1 MIYLTTFLISMF
13 TTIVLIPIF
22 AGLAGRLKALDMPNE
37 RKVHTI
43 PIPKV
48 GGIAMALGIVIPI
61 LLWAPVN
68 QFVRSVMVASWIIV
82 VFGVIDDLINMNYKV
97 KFIGQIAATMVV
109 IFYGDLT
116 INSLG
121 GMLPESYELPRF
133 LSILITLIVIVG
145 VTNAINLS
153 DGLDGLAGGICLLSF
168 ICLGY
173 LSYRQGYQDPIIF
186 SVAMIG
192 AILGF
197 LRFNTYPASVF
208 MGDAGSQLLGFIFI
222 TLSLG
227 LTQKG
232 SNLNPVLPLVFMAL
246 PILDTLNVMA
256 ERIMEGRW
264 PFHPDKKHMHHKLLA
279 LGFYHNESVLLIY
292 IYHAFFVTSGFLFR
306 HYSEWFLLSY
316 YVIFSSLAVSLLWIF
331 NQRGWNRRR
340 YRFIDLVIKGRLR
353 VLKEKQIIVKISF
366 CLVQV
371 LAPVILVFSCLVPAG
386 IPDYFALFAIL
397 FLIALLLF
405 KHVKKSW
412 QVYLLRI
419 PPFLMIPFIIYLGE
433 ENAAAWLQTDYIRF
447 YNLSFGV
454 LVFFILLTLRF
465 SRRQAFKSTP
475 MDFLIL
481 FIALVV
487 PNLPDT
493 QIQSFRMGLVA
504 AKIIALF
511 FSFEVLIGELR
522 SDYEKLI
529 PYLFTAL
536 LVILVRAYFGI

>member
-1 MIYLTTFLISMF
+1 LIYLTTFLISMF

-22 AGLAGRLKALDMPNE
+22 SGMAGRLKALDMPNE
-37 RKVHTI
+37 RKVHTT

-61 LLWAPVN
+61 LLWAPIN
-68 QFVRSVMVASWIIV
+68 QFIRSVMLASWIIV
-82 VFGVIDDLINMNYKV
+82 LFGVIDDLKDVNYKV
-97 KFIGQIAATMVV
+97 KFLGQIAAALIV
-109 IFYGDLT
+109 IVYGGLKIKT
-116 INSLG
+116 LG
-121 GMLPESYELPRF
+121 GILPAGVELPRY
-133 LSILITLIVIVG
+133 LSIPITLIAIVG

-168 ICLGY
+168 ICLSY
-173 LSYRQGYQDPIIF
+173 LSYQQGYQDPIIF

-227 LTQKG
+227 LTQNG
-232 SNLNPVLPLVFMAL
+232 SNLNPLLPIIFMGL
-246 PILDTLNVMA
+246 PILDTLTVMA
-256 ERIMEGRW
+256 ERVREGRW

-292 IYHAFFVTSGFLFR
+292 IYHAFFVTSGFLLR
-306 HYSEWFLLSY
+306 HYSEWFLLAY
-316 YVIFSSLAVSLLWIF
+316 YFTFSALAVFILWICS
-331 NQRGWNRRR
+331 QKGWNRRQ

-353 VLKEKQIIVKISF
+353 VLKEKKILVKVSF

-371 LAPVILVFSCLVPAG
+371 LAPIILIFSCLVPQG
-386 IPDYFALFAIL
+386 IPDYFALFASL
-397 FLIALLLF
+397 FLIIFLIF
-405 KHVKKSW
+405 RHVKTSW
-412 QVYLLRI
+412 QVYLLRV
-419 PPFLMIPFIIYLGE
+419 PLFLMIPFIIYIGE
-433 ENAAAWLQTDYIRF
+433 EDVAAWMGAELFRV
-447 YNLSFGV
+447 YNMSFGV
-454 LVFFILLTLRF
+454 LVIFILLTLRF

-487 PNLPDT
+487 PNLPDSH
-493 QIQSFRMGLVA
+493 IQSFRMGLVA
-504 AKIIALF
+504 AKIIAMF

-522 SDYEKLI
+522 SEHDKLV
-529 PYLFTAL
+529 PYIFIAL
-536 LVILVRAYFGI
+536 LVVLVRAYFGI